1 MNRKLFTSESVT
13 EGHPDKI
20 SDKISDAI
28 LDEMLRQDP
37 MSRVACET
45 FCTTGLVCVMGEV
58 TTMAQVDI
66 QSIVRE
72 TVRSIGYDRA
82 KYGFDCDSCAV
93 ITSLHAQSPDIAMG
107 VDRSLEAKNG
117 IDTDGLDTGAGDQGL
132 MFGYACNETPELMPL
147 PISLAHRL
155 AKRLT
160 EVRKDGTLSYLR
172 PDGKTQ
178 VTVEYEDDKPVRV
191 DTVVISSQHSENV
204 TLEQIRADLI
214 REVIEPVVPAEMMD
228 ANTKIYVNPTGRFVV
243 GGPAGDTGLTGRKII
258 VDTYGGYARH
268 GGGAFSG
275 KDPTKVD
282 RSASYAARY
291 IAKNVVKAG
300 LADRCEV
307 QVAYAIGVAK
317 PVSVM
322 VDTFG
327 TNKVPVEKIEQAILE
342 TVDLRPAAIIRRF
355 DLRRP
360 IYCQVAAYGH
370 MGREDL
376 MVPWEDCDLAPV
388 LAEKVR

>member
-1 MNRKLFTSESVT
+1 MKRKIITSESVT

-20 SDKISDAI
+20 RDNIIDAI
-28 LDEMLRQDP
+28 LDELLRQDP

-58 TTMAQVDI
+58 TTKAQIDI

-93 ITSLHAQSPDIAMG
+93 ITSLHAQSPDIALG
-107 VDRSLEAKNG
+107 VDRSYEAKNG
-117 IDTDGLDTGAGDQGL
+117 TDTDGLDTGAGDQGL

-160 EVRKDGTLSYLR
+160 EVRKNGTLAYLR

-178 VTVEYEDDKPVRV
+178 VTIEYEDDKPVRV
-191 DTVVISSQHSENV
+191 DTVVISSQHSENA
-204 TLEQIRADLI
+204 TAEQIREDII
-214 REVIEPVVPAEMMD
+214 REVIKPIVPADMMD
-228 ANTKIYVNPTGRFVV
+228 ENTKIYVNPTGRFVV

-327 TNKVPVEKIEQAILE
+327 TNRVPEEKIEKAILE
-342 TVDLRPAAIIRRF
+342 TVDLRPAAIIKKF

-376 MVPWEDCDLAPV
+376 MVPWETCDLAPV
-388 LAEKVR
+388 LAQKAR